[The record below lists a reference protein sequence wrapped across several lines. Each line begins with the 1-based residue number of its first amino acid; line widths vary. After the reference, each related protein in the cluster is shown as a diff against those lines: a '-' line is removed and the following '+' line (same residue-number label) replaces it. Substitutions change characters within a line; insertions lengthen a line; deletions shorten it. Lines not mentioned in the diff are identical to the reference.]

1 MLSAY
6 FPPILFLTCLLF
18 TYLPLPTAQLN
29 EFDDALAHY
38 LTARRLGSHTAELN
52 VAHILEVQGYEQ
64 EAKNA
69 FDAAL
74 THAQQRELHTY
85 HVKVRLATV
94 LPRILPSVEE
104 IPRLRSALSAQMIR
118 LLEASDEIEV
128 DNAPPLYSGYST
140 GFHLLFHGMA
150 AENNVLL
157 KTQLFR
163 LYATMCP
170 ALLQGYFMELP
181 VNTDLRGGSTRA
193 SSGDAGLLERPSTT
207 KRVPLR
213 TPPAAIPTSA
223 TAAAATAAAATTAEQ
238 SSNGGGGIAD
248 PVRQAASTADLFA
261 LGTAVPRA
269 RKPPPSAPSTT
280 TAAVPPSSTSTT
292 SSASLAPL
300 DLSRPRKVRIG
311 ILSRFLHTHPVGLLV
326 QGLAEILRNSSVS
339 SGNGLY
345 RPDKKLEA
353 LLSPKYI
360 AEQWSDANDAGHQ
373 LRDPHALFNNIEFDV
388 TVFLVDGGKGTAQ
401 YDAVQRKILR
411 DAHMAYVLPS
421 QHIGTCAQAIRN
433 ARLDVLVYPELGLD
447 PLSYFLAYSRLAPV
461 QATWL
466 GHPDTSALP
475 AVDYALSSHFE
486 PFGAQSNYT
495 ETLYKMPYF
504 GTQFVDSYLALAQVA
519 QSAPRTVILNRA
531 KYVEKLQIPK
541 SAHLYIISH
550 SLCKLHPLFDE
561 VLTRILLQD
570 R

>member
-1 MLSAY
+1 MLTVSRV
-6 FPPILFLTCLLF
+6 C
-18 TYLPLPTAQLN
+18 AQLS
-29 EFDDALAHY
+29 EFDDALVHYSAAH
-38 LTARRLGSHTAELN
+38 RLGSHTAELN
-52 VAHILEVQGYEQ
+52 VAHILEVQGYEEQ
-64 EAKNA
+64 AKAA
-69 FDAAL
+69 FEAAL
-74 THAQQRELHTY
+74 AHAQQRELHTY

-94 LPRILPSVEE
+94 LPRILPSMEE
-104 IPRLRSALSAQMIR
+104 IPRLRSTLSAQMTR
-118 LLEASDEIEV
+118 LLEAADEIEV

-140 GFHLLFHGMA
+140 GFHLLFHGLPG
-150 AENNVLL
+150 ENNVLL

-181 VNTDLRGGSTRA
+181 VNTDQRGGSTRA

-213 TPPAAIPTSA
+213 APPAS
-223 TAAAATAAAATTAEQ
+223 AAAASTEQ
-238 SSNGGGGIAD
+238 SGSSGNVAD

-269 RKPPPSAPSTT
+269 RKPSTPSTP
-280 TAAVPPSSTSTT
+280 AGVPSSDT
-292 SSASLAPL
+292 SSAVIAPL
-300 DLSRPRKVRIG
+300 DLSKPRKVRIG
-311 ILSRFLHTHPVGLLV
+311 FLSRFLHTHPVGLLV
-326 QGLAEILRNSSVS
+326 QGLVEILRNSSVS
-339 SGNGLY
+339 SGNGHY

-373 LRDPHALFNNIEFDV
+373 LRDSTALFNNIEFDV
-388 TVFLVDGGKGTAQ
+388 TVFLVDGGKGTSQ

-486 PFGAQSNYT
+486 PAGAQGNYT

-550 SLCKLHPLFDE
+550 SLCKLHPQFDE